1 MFEVEFVLSLRCN
14 TFTGLAYASF
24 QSLIG
29 SATMLFSAPLLSL
42 GHYLAVGAKQVLS
55 RQDLFMA
62 A

>member
-14 TFTGLAYASF
+14 TFTGLAYASL

-29 SATMLFSAPLLSL
+29 PAALLFSAPLLSL
-42 GHYLAVGAKQVLS
+42 GYCLAVGAKQVLS